1 MRRWF
6 GEAFVKLPINDIGPG
21 SRFMRDFEG
30 YKKDF
35 SEGSTEINRIHLKMS
50 SLGRGSV
57 DASRYDFDTDEVLF
71 SSKDMQDCFD
81 PVVEQI
87 LALVGQQVKDTATN
101 SYPEIKS

>member
-50 SLGRGSV
+50 SLNRGSV
-57 DASRYDFDTDEVLF
+57 HASRYDFDTDEVLF
-71 SSKDMQDCFD
+71 SRF
-81 PVVEQI
+81 
-87 LALVGQQVKDTATN
+87 ATLN
-101 SYPEIKS
+101 HLRFQLIPTGLT